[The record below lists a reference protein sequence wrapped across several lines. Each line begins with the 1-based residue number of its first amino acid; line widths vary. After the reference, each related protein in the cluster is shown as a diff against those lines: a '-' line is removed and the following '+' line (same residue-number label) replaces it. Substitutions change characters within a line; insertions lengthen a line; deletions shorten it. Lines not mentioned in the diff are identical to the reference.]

1 MSTLIE
7 DQADIVKGI
16 YRNYE
21 IRQDK
26 EKLTLLLNAT
36 LRLGIIFGK
45 EIAYANMKK
54 NAQKMNARN
63 YSKRAKQKSHKRLSE
78 LEFEDGEDE
87 RTFEC
92 ESVQEARK
100 KRDRL
105 RSYARYH
112 GIPVKVFM
120 DRREVIV
127 EKRD

>member
-36 LRLGIIFGK
+36 LRLGIMFGK
-45 EIAYANMKK
+45 EITYANMKK
-54 NAQKMNARN
+54 NAQKTRN
-63 YSKRAKQKSHKRLSE
+63 YSRRAKQKSHKILSE

-92 ESVQEARK
+92 ESVHEARK

-112 GIPVKVFM
+112 DIPVKVFM

>member
-36 LRLGIIFGK
+36 LRLGIMFGK
-45 EIAYANMKK
+45 EIAYVNMK
-54 NAQKMNARN
+54 QKQKNARN

-92 ESVQEARK
+92 ESVHEARK

>member
-26 EKLTLLLNAT
+26 EKLKLLLNAT
-36 LRLGIIFGK
+36 LRLGITLGK

-54 NAQKMNARN
+54 HTQKTRS

-78 LEFEDGEDE
+78 FEFEDGEDE
-87 RTFEC
+87 RTFKC

-112 GIPVKVFM
+112 DIPVKVFM

-127 EKRD
+127 ERGR

>member
-1 MSTLIE
+1 MNLIE

-26 EKLTLLLNAT
+26 EKLTILLNAT
-36 LRLGIIFGK
+36 LRLGIMFGK

-54 NAQKMNARN
+54 HTQKTNARN

-87 RTFEC
+87 RTLEC

-120 DRREVIV
+120 D
-127 EKRD
+127 

>member
-1 MSTLIE
+1 MNLIE

-21 IRQDK
+21 IRQDN

-36 LRLGIIFGK
+36 LRLGIVFGK

-54 NAQKMNARN
+54 YAQKAKN

-127 EKRD
+127 ERGR

>member
-21 IRQDK
+21 IRQNK

-36 LRLGIIFGK
+36 LRLGIMFGK
-45 EIAYANMKK
+45 EIAYANMK
-54 NAQKMNARN
+54 QKQKNARN

>member
-21 IRQDK
+21 IKQDK

-36 LRLGIIFGK
+36 LRLGIMFGK

-54 NAQKMNARN
+54 NVQKTRN

>member
-1 MSTLIE
+1 MSALIE

-36 LRLGIIFGK
+36 LRLGIMFGK
-45 EIAYANMKK
+45 EITYANMKK
-54 NAQKMNARN
+54 NAQKTRN

>member
-36 LRLGIIFGK
+36 LRLGIMFGK
-45 EIAYANMKK
+45 EIAYANMK
-54 NAQKMNARN
+54 QKQKNARN

-92 ESVQEARK
+92 ESVHEARK

>member
-21 IRQDK
+21 IRQNK

-36 LRLGIIFGK
+36 LRLGIMFGK
-45 EIAYANMKK
+45 EIAYANMK
-54 NAQKMNARN
+54 QKQKNARN

-92 ESVQEARK
+92 ESVHEARK

>member
-1 MSTLIE
+1 MSALIE

-36 LRLGIIFGK
+36 FRLGIMFGK
-45 EIAYANMKK
+45 EITYANMKK
-54 NAQKMNARN
+54 NAQKTRN

>member
-36 LRLGIIFGK
+36 LRLGIMFGK
-45 EIAYANMKK
+45 EITYANMKK
-54 NAQKMNARN
+54 NAQKTRN

-78 LEFEDGEDE
+78 LEFKDGEDE

-112 GIPVKVFM
+112 DIPVKVFM

>member
-21 IRQDK
+21 IRQDE
-26 EKLTLLLNAT
+26 EKLRLLLNAT
-36 LRLGIIFGK
+36 LRLGIMCGK

-54 NAQKMNARN
+54 NAQKTRN

>member
-1 MSTLIE
+1 MNLIE

-26 EKLTLLLNAT
+26 GKLTLLLNAT
-36 LRLGIIFGK
+36 LRLGIMLGK
-45 EIAYANMKK
+45 EIAYANMK
-54 NAQKMNARN
+54 QKQKNARN